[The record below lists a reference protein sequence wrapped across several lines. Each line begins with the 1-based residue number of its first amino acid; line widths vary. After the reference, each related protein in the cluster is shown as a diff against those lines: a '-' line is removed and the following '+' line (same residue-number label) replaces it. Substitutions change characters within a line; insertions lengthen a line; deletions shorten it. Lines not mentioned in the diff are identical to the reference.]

1 MTEKRMQEMLAA
13 LSSCGIHVAGDF
25 VMEKNIV
32 HNVEAGG
39 IGFQIVRGK
48 ESEEE
53 AEERAETPAPQL
65 SPAEGKQARDEE
77 LCHFIHPSLGD
88 EEARRVHEELGNL
101 VRRQSVRDICLY
113 LTQLKRNG
121 KLLLPQSVKM
131 AYAELVRIGMPSG
144 DGFSEKTFQKYY
156 KN

>member
-13 LSSCGIHVAGDF
+13 LSSGGIHVAGDF

-53 AEERAETPAPQL
+53 AEERAETSAPQL
-65 SPAEGKQARDEE
+65 CRGQAGKGRGA
-77 LCHFIHPSLGD
+77 LPFHPSL
-88 EEARRVHEELGNL
+88 
-101 VRRQSVRDICLY
+101 VRRRGS
-113 LTQLKRNG
+113 
-121 KLLLPQSVKM
+121 
-131 AYAELVRIGMPSG
+131 A
-144 DGFSEKTFQKYY
+144 
-156 KN
+156 